1 MATVDTGL
9 PSRVLSGLR
18 MDATSKQKL
27 TEARRPSLLAW
38 SVMSPCNG
46 KSRALRSSITYVTF
60 SIVGVVDCLTTVMLQ
75 FTERTPGSF
84 IEERGASIRWRYWPG
99 NPDDSELPWA
109 RRQAAEA
116 QNHIW
121 DSLGE
126 KFGEIHF
133 RYGSAL
139 RAQLPTPVY
148 RLANCSRYTE
158 LPCSSA
164 KCKSPEGSRADFGA
178 RGATQVGERGAPLRP
193 ESLSAH
199 PG

>member
-1 MATVDTGL
+1 MHYPMWGSCKYLALMATADTGL
-9 PSRVLSGLR
+9 LLRVHSGPR
-18 MDATSKQKL
+18 MDATSKQKPIK
-27 TEARRPSLLAW
+27 ARRPSLLAW
-38 SVMSPCNG
+38 SAMSPCNG

-60 SIVGVVDCLTTVMLQ
+60 SSVGLVDCLTTVMLQ

-133 RYGSAL
+133 RSGSAL
-139 RAQLPTPVY
+139 RAKRPMPVY

-164 KCKSPEGSRADFGA
+164 KCKSTEGS
-178 RGATQVGERGAPLRP
+178 
-193 ESLSAH
+193 
-199 PG
+199 